1 VIETSFS
8 VMTVFPAV
16 ANKMQVKIIAVQN
29 AAVSVKQFL
38 GYLLYMSSPLP
49 VKVHRVTVKPNIY
62 M

>member
-29 AAVSVKQFL
+29 VAVSVKQFL